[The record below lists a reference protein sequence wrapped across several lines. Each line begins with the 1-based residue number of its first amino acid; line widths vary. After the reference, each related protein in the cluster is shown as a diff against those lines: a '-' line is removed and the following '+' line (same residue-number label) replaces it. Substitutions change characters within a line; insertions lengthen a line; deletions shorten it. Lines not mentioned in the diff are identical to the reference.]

1 MKLNMIKGK
10 EYGMLEIKE
19 LLLLDKMEVNLEVD
33 SKEELYQFIENILTN
48 TKYVLPSTKKSEK
61 SLVFKFLRKVT
72 GLGKVQLKRLIKIKR
87 KTGYLK
93 TNYSKCNKFKG
104 KYTEKDILLLAKTDN
119 AQNRR
124 TGLATKLNLQRE
136 YDLYGKTEYKH
147 ISEISVS
154 HLYNL
159 RKESVSYKK
168 QELTYSKTNPVQVNI
183 GTRKKPDNEGKPGFL
198 RVDSVH
204 QGDLDKQKGVYYI
217 NIVDEVTQWEYVGC
231 VEGISEYFM
240 YPLLLDLLEKFPFK
254 IMNFHSDNGKEY
266 INGVVAKLL
275 DKLAIDQTKSR
286 SRHSND
292 NGLVESKN
300 NSIIRKQFGY
310 LHIPKTE
317 AEKINQFCRNYF
329 DEYINY
335 HRVSSYPTKT
345 LDERGK
351 EKVIYK
357 EHNTPF
363 RKLISIPEFQIY
375 LKPNITKESL
385 FAIEKKMSDNDS
397 GELVRSAYKLL
408 QTKIYQN
415 EKGFRVS
422 F

>member
-10 EYGMLEIKE
+10 IYGIAEIRE
-19 LLLLDKMEVNLEVD
+19 ILLVEKMEVSFEGK
-33 SKEELYQFIENILTN
+33 SKEELYQFIEGVLTE
-48 TKYVLPSTKKSEK
+48 TKYVLRGTKKKDK

-72 GLGKVQLKRLIKIKR
+72 GLGKTQLKRLVKIKK
-87 KTGYLK
+87 KTGFIK
-93 TNYSKCNKFKG
+93 TNYSKCNKFKR
-104 KYTEKDILLLAKTDN
+104 KFTEADIKLLVKTDN
-119 AQNRR
+119 AHNRR
-124 TGLATKLNLQRE
+124 NGSSTLVNLKRE

-159 RKESVSYKK
+159 RNTSVTYGKE
-168 QELTYSKTNPVQVNI
+168 ELTYTKTNAVQVNI
-183 GTRKKPDNEGKPGFL
+183 GTRKKPNNEGKPGYL

-217 NIVDEVTQWEYVGC
+217 NIVDEVTQWEYVAC
-231 VEGISEYFM
+231 VEAISEFFM
-240 YPLLLDLLEKFPFK
+240 YPVLLDILEKFPFK

-266 INGVVAKLL
+266 INKMVAEML
-275 DKLAIDQTKSR
+275 DKLAVQQTKSR

-310 LHIPKTE
+310 LHIPRNE
-317 AEKINQFCRNYF
+317 ADKINQFCRNYY
-329 DEYINY
+329 DEYLNY
-335 HRVSSYPTKT
+335 HRVCNYPTKT

-351 EKVIYK
+351 EKVTYP

-363 RKLISIPEFQIY
+363 RKLISIPNYEIY
-375 LKPNITKESL
+375 LKPGITPEQL
-385 FAIEKKMSDNDS
+385 FANEMKMSDTEA
-397 GELVRSAYKLL
+397 GEAVQTAYKLL